1 MSSGPIGG
9 KTGLKYFGSFL
20 IEGNLTEAELKAAVD
35 AIEAILNK
43 PKTKGKLTAHAR
55 LNGTMSPPVT
65 NVRIG

>member
-20 IEGNLTEAELKAAVD
+20 IEGNLTEAELKTTIK

-43 PKTKGKLTAHAR
+43 PKTKGKLTSHAR

>member
-20 IEGNLTEAELKAAVD
+20 LEGNLTEAELQATID
-35 AIEAILNK
+35 AIEAILTK
-43 PKTKGKLTAHAR
+43 PKNKGKLTAHAR
-55 LNGTMSPPVT
+55 LNGSMSPPVT